1 MFRCHDNLFA
11 VLLLCFHVFSFL
23 VLTVSSQNR
32 LPPGVPPRTNNVGN
46 DGGIKF
52 HDPNEFRNQEPQQ
65 PQKLTG
71 VNPGLKQTNE
81 QPQKPQPAGGNPHA
95 QKDPR
100 HHRHMHGA
108 KINFDDKDAREHM
121 KAHNKEKDYVKID
134 ELSQPQLIMQ
144 HFRNF
149 DLDKNGK
156 IDGLEILKAAANMN
170 AEHEHEDEEGD
181 EEGETYD
188 HFDFMEMA
196 EETDETLRNYDENN
210 DGYIHYGEFYRN
222 HKKTLDAASKTP
234 GAGG

>member
-1 MFRCHDNLFA
+1 MNLFPS
-11 VLLLCFHVFSFL
+11 LLLSFHLFSFL
-23 VLTVSSQNR
+23 VLTVNSQNR
-32 LPPGVPPRTNNVGN
+32 LPPGVPPKRTNNVEN

-52 HDPNEFRNQEPQQ
+52 HDPNEFRTQEPQ
-65 PQKLTG
+65 KVTG
-71 VNPGLKQTNE
+71 VNAGLKQTND
-81 QPQKPQPAGGNPHA
+81 QPQKPQPAG
-95 QKDPR
+95 R
-100 HHRHMHGA
+100 HHRHQHGA

-121 KAHNKEKDYVKID
+121 KAHNKESYVKVD

-170 AEHEHEDEEGD
+170 AEHEHEGESEEG

-222 HKKTLDAASKTP
+222 HKKTLDSASKTP

>member
-11 VLLLCFHVFSFL
+11 ILLLCFHVFSFL

-32 LPPGVPPRTNNVGN
+32 LPPGVPPRTNNVEN

-52 HDPNEFRNQEPQQ
+52 HDPNEFRNQEPQ
-65 PQKLTG
+65 KVTG

-81 QPQKPQPAGGNPHA
+81 QPQKPQPAGSSPHA
-95 QKDPR
+95 KKDPR
-100 HHRHMHGA
+100 HPRHQHGA

-170 AEHEHEDEEGD
+170 AEHEHEDENEEG

-222 HKKTLDAASKTP
+222 HKKTLDSASKTP